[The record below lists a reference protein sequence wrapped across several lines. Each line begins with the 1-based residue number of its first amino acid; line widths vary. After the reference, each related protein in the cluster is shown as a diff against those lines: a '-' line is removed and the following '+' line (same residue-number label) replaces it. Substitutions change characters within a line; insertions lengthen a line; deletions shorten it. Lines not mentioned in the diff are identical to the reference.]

1 MCLVISPIRFN
12 SHFLLTELEL
22 LLLIWHQYEY
32 EWEINSEMI
41 YSGQFYFNIIITLS
55 LGAEFVRDSVLEH
68 EKYNLL
74 LVFFYVIKQNFYI
87 IRFP

>member
-1 MCLVISPIRFN
+1 MCLVISSIPFD

-41 YSGQFYFNIIITLS
+41 YSGQFYFTIIITFS
-55 LGAEFVRDSVLEH
+55 LGVEFERDSALEH
-68 EKYNLL
+68 EK
-74 LVFFYVIKQNFYI
+74 
-87 IRFP
+87 